1 VVTAALRLFARF
13 AMPISSA
20 GILAG
25 LIMPDLAAILRP
37 VMEVFVVLL
46 MTLAYSRLDWSGIRT
61 ISGKPLLTAMILLWV
76 LAAVPGLSA
85 AAGWALALPSVLLTA
100 IILNAIAPP
109 ITSSVPFCQLL
120 GLDAALALR
129 VTLIAT
135 LLMPVTVPASILLLL
150 GVTID
155 LDPGEFALRAAVFIG
170 LPLALSWLIRRSPR
184 LTARLNRGTEVDGI
198 TAFILMIIAI
208 GIMDGVTA
216 RISAEP
222 AEALA
227 ILAAAFGVSILFHG
241 LSGLVF
247 WRLGERTA
255 ISIALTSGS
264 RNLVLM
270 LVIIGD
276 AMGPAFGLYVALGQ
290 VPIYLMPAI
299 IQTVWRS
306 RGGRTVPPA

>member
-1 VVTAALRLFARF
+1 
-13 AMPISSA
+13 MPISSA

-46 MTLAYSRLDWSGIRT
+46 MTLVYSRLDWSGIRT

-155 LDPGEFALRAAVFIG
+155 LDPDEFALRAAVFIG
-170 LPLALSWLIRRSPR
+170 LPLVLSWLIRRSPR

-208 GIMDGVTA
+208 GIMDGVTT
-216 RISAEP
+216 RILAEP

-306 RGGRTVPPA
+306 RGGRTVPRA

>member
-1 VVTAALRLFARF
+1 
-13 AMPISSA
+13 MPISSA
-20 GILAG
+20 GIVAG

-155 LDPGEFALRAAVFIG
+155 LDPVEFALRAAVFIG
-170 LPLALSWLIRRSPR
+170 LPLVLSWLIRRSPK
-184 LTARLNRGTEVDGI
+184 LTAWLNRGTEVDGI

-216 RISAEP
+216 RIMAEP

-241 LSGLVF
+241 FSGLVF

-299 IQTVWRS
+299 IQAVWRG
-306 RGGRTVPPA
+306 RAGRTVPRA

>member
-1 VVTAALRLFARF
+1 
-13 AMPISSA
+13 MPISSA

-155 LDPGEFALRAAVFIG
+155 LDPDEFALRAAVFIG
-170 LPLALSWLIRRSPR
+170 LPLVLSWLIRRSPR

-216 RISAEP
+216 RILAEP

-306 RGGRTVPPA
+306 RGGRTVPRA

>member
-1 VVTAALRLFARF
+1 
-13 AMPISSA
+13 MPISSA

-25 LIMPDLAAILRP
+25 LILPDLAAILRP

-170 LPLALSWLIRRSPR
+170 LPLVLSWLIRRSPR

-216 RISAEP
+216 QILAEP
-222 AEALA
+222 TEALA

-299 IQTVWRS
+299 IQTFWRS
-306 RGGRTVPPA
+306 RGGRTVPRA

>member
-1 VVTAALRLFARF
+1 
-13 AMPISSA
+13 MPISGA

-25 LIMPDLAAILRP
+25 LIVPELAAILRP

-46 MTLAYSRLDWSGIRT
+46 MTLAYSRLDWSGVRT
-61 ISGKPLLTAMILLWV
+61 ISGRPLLTAMILLWV

-85 AAGWALALPSVLLTA
+85 AAGLALALPPVLLTA

-135 LLMPVTVPASILLLL
+135 LLMPITVPASILLLL
-150 GVTID
+150 GVAVD
-155 LDPGEFALRAAVFIG
+155 LDPSEFALRAAIFIG
-170 LPLALSWLIRRSPR
+170 LPLTLSWLVRRNPR
-184 LTARLNRGTEVDGI
+184 FMAWLNRSAEVDGI
-198 TAFILMIIAI
+198 MAVILMIIAI
-208 GIMDGVTA
+208 GIMDGVTG
-216 RISAEP
+216 RIVAEP
-222 AEALA
+222 AESLA
-227 ILAAAFGVSILFHG
+227 ILGAAFGVSILFHG
-241 LSGLVF
+241 FSGLVF

-264 RNLVLM
+264 RNLILM

-299 IQTVWRS
+299 IQTIWRT
-306 RGGRTVPPA
+306 RTGRTAPRD

>member
-1 VVTAALRLFARF
+1 MRSEPRAVHGCFARTGR
-13 AMPISSA
+13 I
-20 GILAG
+20 
-25 LIMPDLAAILRP
+25 
-37 VMEVFVVLL
+37 
-46 MTLAYSRLDWSGIRT
+46 
-61 ISGKPLLTAMILLWV
+61 
-76 LAAVPGLSA
+76 
-85 AAGWALALPSVLLTA
+85 
-100 IILNAIAPP
+100 
-109 ITSSVPFCQLL
+109 
-120 GLDAALALR
+120 AALALR

-170 LPLALSWLIRRSPR
+170 LPLVLSWLIRRSPR

-216 RISAEP
+216 RILAEP

-306 RGGRTVPPA
+306 RGGRTVPRA

>member
-1 VVTAALRLFARF
+1 
-13 AMPISSA
+13 MPISSA

-61 ISGKPLLTAMILLWV
+61 ISGKPLLTTMILLWV

-135 LLMPVTVPASILLLL
+135 LLMPITVPASILLLL

-155 LDPGEFALRAAVFIG
+155 LDPVEFALRAAVFVG

-184 LTARLNRGTEVDGI
+184 FTAWLSRGTEVDGI

-216 RISAEP
+216 RIMAEP

-241 LSGLVF
+241 LGGLVF
-247 WRLGERTA
+247 WGLGERTA

-299 IQTVWRS
+299 IQAIWRS
-306 RGGRTVPPA
+306 RGGRTVPRA

>member
-1 VVTAALRLFARF
+1 
-13 AMPISSA
+13 
-20 GILAG
+20 
-25 LIMPDLAAILRP
+25 
-37 VMEVFVVLL
+37 MEAFVVLL

-61 ISGKPLLTAMILLWV
+61 ILEKPILTAMILLWV
-76 LAAVPGLSA
+76 LAAVPGLA
-85 AAGWALALPSVLLTA
+85 TAAGLALALPAVLLTA

-135 LLMPVTVPASILLLL
+135 ILMPVTVPASILLFL
-150 GVTID
+150 GVAVD
-155 LDPGEFALRAAVFIG
+155 LDPAEFAVRATVFIG
-170 LPLALSWLIRRSPR
+170 LPLTLSWLIRRSPR
-184 LTARLNRGTEVDGI
+184 LMAGI
-198 TAFILMIIAI
+198 NHGPYAEGVMAFALMIIAI

-216 RISAEP
+216 RVLTDP

-227 ILAAAFGVSILFHG
+227 ILAAAFSVSILFHG

-247 WRLGERTA
+247 WRTGERTA

-290 VPIYLMPAI
+290 VPIYLMPAL
-299 IQTVWRS
+299 IQSIWRARS
-306 RGGRTVPPA
+306 GRTAPRR

>member
-1 VVTAALRLFARF
+1 
-13 AMPISSA
+13 MPISSA

-25 LIMPDLAAILRP
+25 LILPDLAAILRP

-170 LPLALSWLIRRSPR
+170 LPLVLSWLIRRSPR

-216 RISAEP
+216 RILAEP
-222 AEALA
+222 TEALA

-299 IQTVWRS
+299 IQTFWRS
-306 RGGRTVPPA
+306 RGGRTVPRA

>member
-76 LAAVPGLSA
+76 LAAVPG
-85 AAGWALALPSVLLTA
+85 LPSVLLTA

-170 LPLALSWLIRRSPR
+170 LPLALSWMIRRSPR

-299 IQTVWRS
+299 IQTIWRS